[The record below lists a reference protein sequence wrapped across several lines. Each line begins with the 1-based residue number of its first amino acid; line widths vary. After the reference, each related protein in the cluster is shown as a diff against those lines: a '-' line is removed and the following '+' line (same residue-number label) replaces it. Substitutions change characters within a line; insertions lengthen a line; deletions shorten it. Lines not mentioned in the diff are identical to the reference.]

1 MENKYAVVEVCS
13 EGVNPQVYI
22 FENKEKAREGL
33 KKLWKNTNDEMR
45 KKYGHPILPYTW
57 CDKDGDCG
65 KITIEEENDW
75 IFYKVVDVK
84 EGYDG

>member
-1 MENKYAVVEVCS
+1 MKNKYAVVELCS
-13 EGVNPQVYI
+13 ETVNPRVYI

-33 KKLWKNTNDEMR
+33 KKLWENTNDEMR

-65 KITIEEENDW
+65 KITIEEESDS
-75 IFYKVVDVK
+75 IFYYIVDVK
-84 EGYDG
+84 ED

>member
-1 MENKYAVVEVCS
+1 MENKYAVVEVYS
-13 EGVNPQVYI
+13 KGVNPRVYI

-45 KKYGHPILPYTW
+45 KKYGHPILPYAW

-75 IFYKVVDVK
+75 IFYYIVDVK
-84 EGYDG
+84 ED

>member
-45 KKYGHPILPYTW
+45 KKYGHPILPDTW
-57 CDKDGDCG
+57 CDSEGDYG
-65 KITIEEENDW
+65 KVTIEEDDW
-75 IFYKVVDVK
+75 IYFQVVDVK